1 MTRSMS
7 FVIQGDVNTLV
18 QVTEN
23 DDGTLTFTMSII
35 GGGDVGD
42 LRALFFDVNDT
53 VDTSSL
59 QFVSGVDVTDTAVA
73 EGSIDTLGQ
82 DANIKG
88 SVSNELGDFDVGI
101 EFGTSGMAQDDI
113 LGDGGST
120 TFTLASTDGA
130 LTLEDVELADFGLRY
145 TSVGTDGGERTSS
158 AKIGGKSTGAADND
172 AFTVTEN
179 RLKQHQPPEQRQHL
193 GLYRHC
199 G

>member
-113 LGDGGST
+113 LGDGGAPLSPW
-120 TFTLASTDGA
+120 
-130 LTLEDVELADFGLRY
+130 
-145 TSVGTDGGERTSS
+145 
-158 AKIGGKSTGAADND
+158 
-172 AFTVTEN
+172 
-179 RLKQHQPPEQRQHL
+179 PPPMAH
-193 GLYRHC
+193 
-199 G
+199 